1 MPSAAEAA
9 AAKRAQLLAMQKEM
23 EELERAEKE
32 EEEAKKREEER
43 IRKEAE
49 ELEKFRRKEREARER
64 QKIAFEKAKAE
75 KAKKRTLDE
84 SDEIDV
90 TVGSFLEE
98 NGVTW
103 GMKEGKV
110 CTSCRKADKKCFWRM
125 DPARGKACYAC
136 TVSKK
141 ICKLGGAEQEPEQS
155 EPGPSKRRKVMESK
169 GKGKEKIG
177 VLAVSGSVTP
187 DVWEMMLSELRGMKE
202 EVVSELRGLRT
213 EVAEVRS
220 ETHKVRLNCEFL
232 AQRVEAIYFNVR
244 DLANH
249 FDPVQ
254 DETDGAMNE
263 DEGAGQGSV
272 ENTENVENEMTEIE
286 ETLQ

>member
-43 IRKEAE
+43 IRKEAK
-49 ELEKFRRKEREARER
+49 ELEEFRRKEREARER

-75 KAKKRTLDE
+75 KAKKRTLEE

-125 DPARGKACYAC
+125 DPARGKACFAC
-136 TVSKK
+136 TASKK
-141 ICKLGGAEQEPEQS
+141 TCKLGGAEQEP
-155 EPGPSKRRKVMESK
+155 GPSKRRKVTESK
-169 GKGKEKIG
+169 GKGREKIG
-177 VLAVSGSVTP
+177 VPAVSGSVTP
-187 DVWEMMLSELRGMKE
+187 DVWEGILSELRGMRE

-213 EVAEVRS
+213 EVAEARS

-232 AQRVEAIYFNVR
+232 AQRVETINFDVR
-244 DLANH
+244 DLANL
-249 FDPVQ
+249 FEPVR
-254 DETDGAMNE
+254 DGAKNE
-263 DEGAGQGSV
+263 DEGAGQGSA
-272 ENTENVENEMTEIE
+272 ENTEIA